1 MKIID
6 LSGRWRYETDEGGVG
21 ISQKFYLRPLKNEGF
36 SLPGSTCDNKIGK
49 PCEEFS
55 ELTNE
60 TARSLVPRYD
70 YVGAIWLQREFTTE
84 DLTGKNVTFFMERVN
99 IASDVWLD
107 GEKIGRRIIGLSTPH
122 TYNLSKHLTAGTHT
136 LTMRLDNRNLINMD
150 IMASGYSP
158 DTQSIWLGAIG
169 RIELQIEEICHI
181 AAIRVFPQEKSARV
195 ECVISSDCH
204 KPHEKD
210 RRNGMLY
217 LTAISP
223 DGKEL
228 KKIKQKITLYN
239 SRQVIRVD
247 YPMGHG
253 IEYWDEFNPKLY
265 TMTVRL
271 DVDEYKDSKSAK
283 FGMRTVYV
291 KNKRFMINRRPFS
304 LRGTTDCAI
313 NPLTGYPPTDVEYW
327 TDVMRTIRYYG
338 LNHVRFHAWCPP
350 DAAFTAAD
358 RAGVYVLAEMP
369 LWLNYDVCALETGDD
384 PIHREYYVQEAL
396 RISRAYGNHPSF
408 IMFSN
413 GNELMGDFELLEDI
427 TTQIKAIDPRRLYT
441 LTSNFDHPVSPCED
455 YMNACEC
462 TGNRVRLQTL
472 HDVVSEHTAIT
483 YDDAVDDTPVPVVS
497 FEVGQFC
504 VYPDVDRTG
513 DYTGNLAPLNLE
525 IIKKSMIEKGVYP
538 KLKKYIS
545 ASGAFAAM
553 MYKEDIEAALR
564 TGGMGGFQLLSLTD
578 YTGQGTATVG
588 LLDVFRKSKGIIAP
602 EEFTTFCSP
611 IVPLFM
617 AKRLYTAGE
626 KIKAEFRLYNASS
639 VSMQWPEYTLRIRS
653 STGTV
658 IYEITTRKTRVSIDT
673 DFVDKPEMLTVEL
686 TVEGFTNRWTIFVY
700 PKAERRDI
708 PVIRTLS
715 EVRAIAQTGGCS
727 VVAMTRK
734 NLQNPI
740 DGLFKPVFWSPAW
753 FPSTRASGLIIEA
766 EHPVFEKFPTRA
778 TADFQWKHPIDKSI
792 GADITALGAG
802 FEPMIEPVPNFFDN
816 TPRSPLFEAR
826 VGKAKLLF
834 CGFDMEA
841 KDIASQTLMRAI
853 ADYVHSD
860 KFNPKQEISVETI
873 GKIMK

>member
-1 MKIID
+1 MRIID
-6 LSGRWRYETDEGGVG
+6 LSGVWRYETDEDNVG
-21 ISQKFYLRPLKNEGF
+21 IEQKFYNRTLKNEGF

-49 PCEEFS
+49 PCEEFT
-55 ELTNE
+55 ELTKE
-60 TARSLVPRYD
+60 AARSLVPRYD
-70 YVGAIWLQREFTTE
+70 YIGAIWLQRDFVTE
-84 DLTGKNVTFFMERVN
+84 DLTDKDVKFFMERVN

-107 GEKIGRRIIGLSTPH
+107 GEKIDRRIIGLSTPH
-122 TYNLSKHLTAGTHT
+122 TYNLSKRLTAGEHT
-136 LTMRLDNRNLINMD
+136 LTVRLDNRNLINMD

-158 DTQSIWLGAIG
+158 DTQSIWLGAVG
-169 RIELQIEEICHI
+169 RIELQIEDVCHI
-181 AAIRVFPQEKSARV
+181 ADIRVFPQEKSARV
-195 ECVISSDCH
+195 ECVIDSDCH
-204 KPHEKD
+204 YPHEKD
-210 RRNGMLY
+210 RRNGVLH
-217 LTAISP
+217 LIATAP
-223 DGKEL
+223 NGKAL
-228 KKIKQKITLYN
+228 KKIKQKITLYS

-247 YPMGHG
+247 YPMGHS
-253 IEYWDEFNPKLY
+253 IEYWDEFNPALY
-265 TMTVRL
+265 TMTVKFEAGEYT
-271 DVDEYKDSKSAK
+271 DERSAE

-327 TDVMRTIRYYG
+327 MDMMKTIRDYG

-358 RAGVYVLAEMP
+358 KLGIYVLAEMP
-369 LWLNYDVCALETGDD
+369 LWLNFDVCKLETGDD
-384 PIHREYYVQEAL
+384 PIHREYYTQEAL

-413 GNELMGDFELLEDI
+413 GNENLGDFELLEDI
-427 TTQIKAIDPRRLYT
+427 TTQIKAMDNRRLYT

-462 TGNRVRLQTL
+462 TGNRVRMQTL
-472 HDVVSEHTAIT
+472 HDVLSEHTAIT
-483 YDDAVDDTPVPVVS
+483 YDDAVHDTPVPVVS

-504 VYPDVDRTG
+504 VYPDVGRTG
-513 DYTGNLAPLNLE
+513 DYTGNLAPLNFE

-538 KLKKYIS
+538 KLKKYVR

-564 TGGMGGFQLLSLTD
+564 TDGMGGFQLLSLTD

-588 LLDVFRKSKGIIAP
+588 LLDVFRKSKGIITP

-626 KIKAEFRLYNASS
+626 KIKAELRLYNASG
-639 VSMQWPEYTLRIRS
+639 VSIHLPEYRLRVLS
-653 STGTV
+653 GDETV
-658 IYEITTRKTRVSIDT
+658 YETTTRKTRVSIDT
-673 DFVDKPEMLTVEL
+673 DFVEKPTMLTVEL
-686 TVEGFTNRWTIFVY
+686 TVEEFTNRWTIFVY
-700 PKAERRDI
+700 PKAERQDV
-708 PVIRTLS
+708 PTIRTLN
-715 EVRAIAQTGGCS
+715 EVCAMAETGGIA
-727 VVAMTRK
+727 VVEMTRD

-753 FPSTRASGLIIEA
+753 FPSTRASGLIIEGG
-766 EHPVFEKFPTRA
+766 HPVFEKFPTRD
-778 TADFQWKHPIDKSI
+778 TADFQWKHPIDKSV
-792 GADITALGAG
+792 GADISALGAK
-802 FEPMIEPVPNFFDN
+802 FEPIIEPVPNFFDN

-834 CGFDMEA
+834 CGFDMSA
-841 KDIASQTLMRAI
+841 KDTASAALMNSIAEYLQ
-853 ADYVHSD
+853 SD
-860 KFNPKQEISVETI
+860 KFEPKQEISVETI